1 MYHIETTIA
10 LTGESF
16 TLCEK
21 GDIQMNVWV
30 VTTVMDGIVM
40 GVYSK
45 PRKAE
50 ARRVACERDNIAVT
64 VTEATINTEYTD
76 EAQDET

>member
-1 MYHIETTIA
+1 
-10 LTGESF
+10 
-16 TLCEK
+16 
-21 GDIQMNVWV
+21 MNVWV

-45 PRKAE
+45 LRKAE
-50 ARRVACERDNIAVT
+50 AQRVACERDHIAVT